1 MGGMEATDKSSSAG
15 QYVWAG
21 ARLLL
26 GYCSAVAV
34 GATLFSLLM
43 SFSSPAS
50 ETALLAMLCFGL
62 GLMFAAPYAV
72 AGCLALKFM
81 LPRNRLTFLVV
92 GTFCPAAAI
101 LTLLVI
107 SGATLR
113 PSPELLKI
121 LLPSIPV
128 GLVSTW
134 VFGAV
139 GVGEWRF
146 R

>member
-1 MGGMEATDKSSSAG
+1 MGGMEGTDTSSSAG

-34 GATLFSLLM
+34 GAILFSLLM
-43 SFSSPAS
+43 SFPSPAS
-50 ETALLAMLCFGL
+50 DTAQLAILCFGL

-72 AGCLALKFM
+72 AACLALKFM
-81 LPRNRLTFLVV
+81 LPRNRLTFMVV
-92 GTFCPAAAI
+92 GTLCPAAAI
-101 LTLLVI
+101 LTLLVVT
-107 SGATLR
+107 GGTLR

-139 GVGEWRF
+139 GVGDWRF